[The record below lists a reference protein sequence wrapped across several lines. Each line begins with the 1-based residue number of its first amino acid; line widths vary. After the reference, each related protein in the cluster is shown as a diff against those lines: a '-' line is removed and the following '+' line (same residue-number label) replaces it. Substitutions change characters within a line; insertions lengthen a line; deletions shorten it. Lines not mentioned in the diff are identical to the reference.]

1 MNVDEWR
8 KLREQGEDATLPS
21 GLTVQLRQV
30 SMLDLASKGE
40 IPQTLKPQIDALMQ
54 GGGKL
59 DKMTLDGVNKFV
71 GVIDLVVGA
80 CLAGPDGLK
89 VSELTYQDKIA
100 IFNWANEMSG
110 KLQPFRRQ
118 EAQPVGA

>member
-8 KLREQGEDATLPS
+8 KQREQGEDATLPS

-54 GGGKL
+54 GGANIS
-59 DKMTLDGVNKFV
+59 KMTLEGISKFV

-89 VSELTYQDKIA
+89 VSELTYQDKLA
-100 IFNWANEMSG
+100 IFTWANEMGG

-118 EAQPVGA
+118 EAESVGA